1 MIEPKRAKEITN
13 EVINSFING
22 TDPME
27 RIVNLEYKYDSD
39 KIKVYYRNE
48 NDVRCYKMENFY
60 PFVWATRHACEKLC
74 DGDRSAVS
82 SLMRKYGIG
91 IRSLD
96 TKNNKGEVVESIAT
110 TGYIFM
116 FYAKRPMSYQKFLK
130 FFKEANNP
138 IYSKSKDGDDDDEM
152 STKEDSRQYLI
163 VTPQEQFMISTGKRF
178 FKGYDDY
185 DDIIRMIFDLETEG
199 LDPRYCRI
207 NQFGIR
213 FNRPVM
219 YKGNKV
225 NFERILTVTGDTKEE
240 KDASELH
247 NIKVFLSM
255 IQYFKPDVITAHN
268 GENFDWN
275 FIIERCKMLGT
286 SIEDICI
293 KENMFEGEV
302 IRKNTK
308 ESVLKLGGE
317 VESFYQTIVPSIVI
331 TDSLHAV
338 RRAQAIDSNMLRADL
353 KYVTKYS
360 KMEKS
365 NRVYVPG
372 DKISDTWGDL
382 EEHYAFNE
390 NDGDWYI
397 YNPNFIE
404 VKNKEKEPE
413 YDLEYF
419 IQKSKTQIRVPTHDE
434 WCEINAEGISV
445 TWDEYVA
452 DIENENEALPSA
464 EELYADYIKSFNEE
478 QEASSKFIKG
488 MGSKG
493 FTIYTRNY
501 IVDGYKLVTGKY
513 IVERYLLD
521 DLWECD
527 KVEHRYNTSNFM
539 ICKMLPVPYQKCC
552 TMGTAGQWK
561 ALLMAW
567 SYENGLAIPQF
578 GEGGTFTGGLSRLLK
593 VGFVDNV
600 AKFDYNSLY
609 PSIILTWDISDE
621 KDIMESTLKFLEYVL
636 TEREKYKGLT
646 KKAGK
651 EKERIL
657 ERLQN
662 RDYKDKEEG
671 KKLNEE
677 LKFWESEESKND
689 KKQLPLKIFG
699 NSFFGSYGAENLFPW
714 GSKICAE
721 RITCTGR
728 MSLRLMIYHFNSLGY
743 QPIVG
748 DTDGFNFKLP
758 SEYRYNESNPYI
770 GKGLNRNVV
779 EGKAYTGFAADV
791 AEFNDLY
798 MRRKMGLGIDEIVA
812 STINFSRKNYAD
824 HFPENA
830 YPKDVKLVGNTIKS
844 KKMPEYISKFLSKG
858 VRLLLQNNGKGFLDE
873 YYSYVEKIYNYQIP
887 LKDIA
892 SKGKVKKSL
901 KEYVKDCSTLTK
913 AGRPKSRQAWMELAL
928 KSGVDVK
935 QGETLYYIN
944 TGKSK
949 SQADVKKI
957 TKYVITENDIFGEK
971 EVDITAKVE
980 KEYKA
985 CKKNNEISGECTLEQ
1000 YVKSTYPT
1008 ANKVEEIVLNAILLS
1023 NDIIDSET
1031 EVFCKEGE
1039 EYYSAKYID
1048 QFNKRITPLLVCF
1061 SKDIR
1066 DKILITKP
1074 EDRQYFTEDES
1085 KLTSGQPNKET
1096 DQDTYEALMTM
1107 EDKEIKFW
1115 AAHPEFEIPFL
1126 AECNMNWDEILADY
1140 LRRKKEEEEMG
1151 INEFR
1156 AQIDVVI
1163 RGLEAA
1169 ERNKIVTEGKLP
1181 KKIVEFAVVDPKTGN
1196 INSKKYPEY
1205 VLISLPELIE
1215 LVSSDEDD
1223 EE

>member
-1 MIEPKRAKEITN
+1 MLEPQRKTEITN

-22 TDPME
+22 TAPME
-27 RIVNLEYKYDSD
+27 RIVNLEYKYNED

-48 NDVRCYKMENFY
+48 NDVKCYKMEPFY

-74 DGDRSAVS
+74 DGDRSQVS
-82 SLMRKYGIG
+82 SLMRQYGIG
-91 IRSLD
+91 IKTLD
-96 TKNNKGEVVESIAT
+96 TRNNKGEVVESIASN
-110 TGYIFM
+110 GYIFM

-138 IYSKSKDGDDDDEM
+138 IYSKSKDDDTEDEM
-152 STKEDSRQYLI
+152 STKEDSRQFLI
-163 VTPQEQFMISTGKRF
+163 VTPQEQYLMSSGRRF
-178 FKGYDDY
+178 FKGYEDY
-185 DDIIRMIFDLETEG
+185 DEILRMIFDLETEG

-207 NQFGIR
+207 NQIGIR

-219 YKGNKV
+219 YRGNKV
-225 NFERILTVTGDTKEE
+225 NFERILTVTGETKEE
-240 KDASELH
+240 KDLNELH
-247 NIKVFLSM
+247 SIKVFLSM

-275 FIIERCKMLGT
+275 FIIERCKILGT

-293 KENMFEGEV
+293 NENMFDGEV

-308 ESVLKLGGE
+308 ESILKLGGE
-317 VESFYQTIVPSIVI
+317 VESFYQTIVPGIVI

-360 KMEKS
+360 EMEKA

-372 DKISDTWGDL
+372 DKISDTWNDTVNQ
-382 EEHYAFNE
+382 YALNNE
-390 NDGDWYI
+390 NGKWYQI
-397 YNPNFIE
+397 TDAKPLEGNYE
-404 VKNKEKEPE
+404 V
-413 YDLEYF
+413 
-419 IQKSKTQIRVPTHDE
+419 
-434 WCEINAEGISV
+434 
-445 TWDEYVA
+445 
-452 DIENENEALPSA
+452 
-464 EELYADYIKSFNEE
+464 
-478 QEASSKFIKG
+478 
-488 MGSKG
+488 
-493 FTIYTRNY
+493 
-501 IVDGYKLVTGKY
+501 VTGKY

-527 KVEHRYNTSNFM
+527 KVEHRYNTPNFM

-578 GEGGTFTGGLSRLLK
+578 GEGGTFTGGLSRLLE
-593 VGFVDNV
+593 VGFVDDV

-609 PSIILTWDISDE
+609 PSIILTWNISDE
-621 KDIMESTLKFLEYVL
+621 KDLMGATLKFLEYVL
-636 TEREKYKGLT
+636 TEREKYKGLKKQAA
-646 KKAGK
+646 KKAAK
-651 EKERIL
+651 IL

-662 RDYKDKEEG
+662 HDYKDKEEG
-671 KKLNEE
+671 KQLNAE
-677 LKFWESEESKND
+677 LKKWKAEESAND
-689 KKQLPLKIFG
+689 KKQLPLKILG

-714 GSKICAE
+714 GSKVCAE
-721 RITCTGR
+721 RTTCSGR
-728 MSLRLMIYHFNSLGY
+728 MMLRLMIYHFNILGY
-743 QPIVG
+743 KPIVG

-758 SEYRYNESNPYI
+758 AKYRYDDTNPYI
-770 GKGLNRNVV
+770 GKGLNRNVT
-779 EGKAYTGFAADV
+779 EGKEYTGFNADV

-798 MRRKMGLGIDEIVA
+798 MRGKNGLGIDEIVN

-824 HFPENA
+824 YFPEED
-830 YPKDVKLVGNTIKS
+830 YPNDVKMVGNTIKS
-844 KKMPEYISKFLSKG
+844 KKMPEYISKFLAKG
-858 VRLLLQNNGKGFLDE
+858 IRLLLQNKGKEFLDE

-901 KEYVKDCSTLTK
+901 KEYVKECQTLTK

-928 KSGVDVK
+928 KNNLDVK

-949 SQADVKKI
+949 SQADVKKV
-957 TKYVITENDIFGEK
+957 TKYLLVENDIFGEQTIDVTSKIEK
-971 EVDITAKVE
+971 EF
-980 KEYKA
+980 KEYK
-985 CKKNNEISGECTLEQ
+985 KTYGEAVMAHFLKE
-1000 YVKSTYPT
+1000 KYPT
-1008 ANKVEEIVLNAILLS
+1008 VLKSEEIILNSRLLS

-1031 EVFCKEGE
+1031 DVYCSEGE
-1039 EYYSAKYID
+1039 EYNSAKYID

-1066 DKILITKP
+1066 NKILITNP
-1074 EDRQYFTEDES
+1074 EDRQYFTEEES
-1085 KLTSGQPNKET
+1085 RLTSGQPNKVT

-1115 AAHPEFEIPFL
+1115 AAHPEFEIPYL
-1126 AECNMNWDEILADY
+1126 AECNMNWDDILAEY
-1140 LRRKKEEEEMG
+1140 TNRIETEKNNG
-1151 INEFR
+1151 IALMREKIDDIIRQLKDNEK
-1156 AQIDVVI
+1156 QSLIEK
-1163 RGLEAA
+1163 GS
-1169 ERNKIVTEGKLP
+1169 LP
-1181 KKIVEFAVVDPKTGN
+1181 KSVKDFAEIYPLTGDIVWKEDNK
-1196 INSKKYPEY
+1196 Y
-1205 VLISLPELIE
+1205 VLVSL
-1215 LVSSDEDD
+1215 SDLLDMVGNVEAD

>member
-48 NDVRCYKMENFY
+48 NDAKCSKMENFY

-138 IYSKSKDGDDDDEM
+138 IYSKSKDGEEDDEK

-219 YKGNKV
+219 YRGNRV

-240 KDASELH
+240 KDANELH

-255 IQYFKPDVITAHN
+255 IQYFQPDVITAHN

-275 FIIERCKMLGT
+275 FIIERCKQLGT

-293 KENMFEGEV
+293 KENMFNGEV
-302 IRKNTK
+302 IKKNTK
-308 ESVLKLGGE
+308 ETVLKLGGE
-317 VESFYQTIVPSIVI
+317 VETFKQTIVPGIII

-360 KMEKS
+360 KMEKV

-372 DKISDTWGDL
+372 DKISDTWNDKDNI
-382 EEHYAFNE
+382 YALN
-390 NDGDWYI
+390 NTNGDWYKI
-397 YNPNFIE
+397 TDDKPI
-404 VKNKEKEPE
+404 KENYE
-413 YDLEYF
+413 
-419 IQKSKTQIRVPTHDE
+419 T
-434 WCEINAEGISV
+434 
-445 TWDEYVA
+445 
-452 DIENENEALPSA
+452 
-464 EELYADYIKSFNEE
+464 
-478 QEASSKFIKG
+478 AS
-488 MGSKG
+488 
-493 FTIYTRNY
+493 
-501 IVDGYKLVTGKY
+501 GKY

-578 GEGGTFTGGLSRLLK
+578 GEGGTFTGGLSRLLE
-593 VGFVDNV
+593 VGYVDNV

-621 KDIMESTLKFLEYVL
+621 KDIMDSTLKFLEYVL
-636 TEREKYKGLT
+636 TEREKYKKLT

-651 EKERIL
+651 EKDRLKGIL
-657 ERLQN
+657 EN
-662 RDYKDKEEG
+662 FNGSEEERNN
-671 KKLNEE
+671 LLEQLRNA
-677 LKFWESEESKND
+677 ESEESKND

-714 GSKICAE
+714 GSKVCAE

-728 MSLRLMIYHFNSLGY
+728 MSLRLMISYFDKLGY
-743 QPIVG
+743 KPIVG
-748 DTDGFNFKLP
+748 DSFTPDTPLFIRWKDTVMIDIRPVEQLITENEIKIDALGREYDY
-758 SEYRYNESNPYI
+758 SE
-770 GKGLNRNVV
+770 K
-779 EGKAYTGFAADV
+779 
-791 AEFNDLY
+791 EFEVLCRSGW
-798 MRRKMGLGIDEIVA
+798 M
-812 STINFSRKNYAD
+812 S
-824 HFPENA
+824 
-830 YPKDVKLVGNTIKS
+830 
-844 KKMPEYISKFLSKG
+844 PEYIYRHKTDKDIYEVSEGNMRVEITEDHSLFNDKQEKIKPSEIDENTQL
-858 VRLLLQNNGKGFLDE
+858 E
-873 YYSYVEKIYNYQIP
+873 YYH
-887 LKDIA
+887 
-892 SKGKVKKSL
+892 G
-901 KEYVKDCSTLTK
+901 
-913 AGRPKSRQAWMELAL
+913 
-928 KSGVDVK
+928 
-935 QGETLYYIN
+935 
-944 TGKSK
+944 
-949 SQADVKKI
+949 
-957 TKYVITENDIFGEK
+957 
-971 EVDITAKVE
+971 
-980 KEYKA
+980 
-985 CKKNNEISGECTLEQ
+985 
-1000 YVKSTYPT
+1000 
-1008 ANKVEEIVLNAILLS
+1008 EIVSDNL
-1023 NDIIDSET
+1023 
-1031 EVFCKEGE
+1031 VRE
-1039 EYYSAKYID
+1039 EYDWENIA
-1048 QFNKRITPLLVCF
+1048 
-1061 SKDIR
+1061 
-1066 DKILITKP
+1066 
-1074 EDRQYFTEDES
+1074 
-1085 KLTSGQPNKET
+1085 
-1096 DQDTYEALMTM
+1096 
-1107 EDKEIKFW
+1107 
-1115 AAHPEFEIPFL
+1115 
-1126 AECNMNWDEILADY
+1126 
-1140 LRRKKEEEEMG
+1140 
-1151 INEFR
+1151 
-1156 AQIDVVI
+1156 
-1163 RGLEAA
+1163 
-1169 ERNKIVTEGKLP
+1169 RNVAYMP
-1181 KKIVEFAVVDPKTGN
+1181 YGN
-1196 INSKKYPEY
+1196 IPCVVYNTTKENMKLFYDSFMGNYREGVKYSKTIVAGLQYIKKVLNS
-1205 VLISLPELIE
+1205 
-1215 LVSSDEDD
+1215 
-1223 EE
+1223 

>member
-1 MIEPKRAKEITN
+1 MLEPQRKTEITN

-27 RIVNLEYKYDSD
+27 RIVNLEYKYNED

-48 NDVRCYKMENFY
+48 NDIKCYKMEPFY

-74 DGDRSAVS
+74 DGDRSQVS
-82 SLMRKYGIG
+82 SLMRQYGIG
-91 IRSLD
+91 IKTLD
-96 TKNNKGEVVESIAT
+96 TKNNKGEVVESIASN
-110 TGYIFM
+110 GYIFM

-138 IYSKSKDGDDDDEM
+138 IYSKSKDDDAEDEM
-152 STKEDSRQYLI
+152 STKEDSRQFLI
-163 VTPQEQFMISTGKRF
+163 VTPQEQYMISSGRRF
-178 FKGYDDY
+178 FKGYEDY
-185 DDIIRMIFDLETEG
+185 DEILRMIFDLETEG

-207 NQFGIR
+207 NQIGIR

-219 YKGNKV
+219 YRGNKV
-225 NFERILTVTGDTKEE
+225 DFERILTVTGETKEE
-240 KDASELH
+240 KDLNELH
-247 NIKVFLSM
+247 NIKVMLSM

-275 FIIERCKMLGT
+275 FIIERCKILGT

-293 KENMFEGEV
+293 NENMFDGEV

-317 VESFYQTIVPSIVI
+317 VESFYQTIVPGIII

-360 KMEKS
+360 KMEKA

-372 DKISDTWGDL
+372 DKISDTWNDTVNQYALNNENGKWYQITDTKPL
-382 EEHYAFNE
+382 EENY
-390 NDGDWYI
+390 
-397 YNPNFIE
+397 E
-404 VKNKEKEPE
+404 V
-413 YDLEYF
+413 
-419 IQKSKTQIRVPTHDE
+419 
-434 WCEINAEGISV
+434 
-445 TWDEYVA
+445 
-452 DIENENEALPSA
+452 
-464 EELYADYIKSFNEE
+464 
-478 QEASSKFIKG
+478 
-488 MGSKG
+488 
-493 FTIYTRNY
+493 
-501 IVDGYKLVTGKY
+501 VTGKY

-527 KVEHRYNTSNFM
+527 KVEHRYNTPNFM

-578 GEGGTFTGGLSRLLK
+578 GEGGTFTGGLSRLLE
-593 VGFVDNV
+593 VGFVDDV

-609 PSIILTWDISDE
+609 PSIILTWNISDE
-621 KDIMESTLKFLEYVL
+621 KDLMGATLKFLEYVL
-636 TEREKYKGLT
+636 TEREKYKGLKKQAA
-646 KKAGK
+646 KKAAK
-651 EKERIL
+651 IL

-671 KKLNEE
+671 KQLNAE
-677 LKFWESEESKND
+677 LKKWKAEESAND
-689 KKQLPLKIFG
+689 KKQLPLKILG

-714 GSKICAE
+714 GSKVCAE
-721 RITCTGR
+721 RTTCSGR
-728 MSLRLMIYHFNSLGY
+728 MMLRLMIYHFNNLGY
-743 QPIVG
+743 KPVVG

-758 SEYRYNESNPYI
+758 AKYRYNDTNPYI
-770 GKGLNRNVV
+770 GKGLNRNVT
-779 EGKAYTGFAADV
+779 EGKEYTGFNADV

-798 MRRKMGLGIDEIVA
+798 MRGKNGLGIDEIVN

-824 HFPENA
+824 YFPEED
-830 YPKDVKLVGNTIKS
+830 YPNDVKMVGNTIKS
-844 KKMPEYISKFLSKG
+844 KKMPEYISKFLAKG
-858 VRLLLQNNGKGFLDE
+858 IRLLLQNKGKEFLDE

-901 KEYVKDCSTLTK
+901 KEYVKDCQTLTK

-928 KSGVDVK
+928 KNNLDVK

-949 SQADVKKI
+949 SQADVKKV
-957 TKYVITENDIFGEK
+957 TKYLLVENDIFGEK

-980 KEYKA
+980 KEHKAYKKQFGA
-985 CKKNNEISGECTLEQ
+985 YDEFTAPNTIMNLQ
-1000 YVKSTYPT
+1000 QFVSTNYPT
-1008 ANKVEEIVLNAILLS
+1008 AKKVEEILLNARLLS

-1031 EVFCKEGE
+1031 DVYCSEGE
-1039 EYYSAKYID
+1039 EYNSAKYID

-1066 DKILITKP
+1066 NKILITNP
-1074 EDRQYFTEDES
+1074 EDRQYFTEEES
-1085 KLTSGQPNKET
+1085 RLTSGQPNKVT

-1115 AAHPEFEIPFL
+1115 AAHPEFKIPYL
-1126 AECNMNWDEILADY
+1126 AECNMDWDDILAEY
-1140 LRRKKEEEEMG
+1140 TNRIETEKNNG
-1151 INEFR
+1151 IALMREK
-1156 AQIDVVI
+1156 IDDII
-1163 RGLEAA
+1163 RQLKDSEKQSLIEKG
-1169 ERNKIVTEGKLP
+1169 TLP
-1181 KKIVEFAVVDPKTGN
+1181 KSVKDFAEVYPLTGDIVWKED
-1196 INSKKYPEY
+1196 KKY
-1205 VLISLPELIE
+1205 V
-1215 LVSSDEDD
+1215 LVSLSDLLDMVGNVEDD

>member
-1 MIEPKRAKEITN
+1 MLEPQRKTEITN

-27 RIVNLEYKYDSD
+27 RIVNLEYKYNED

-48 NDVRCYKMENFY
+48 NDVKCYKMEPFY

-74 DGDRSAVS
+74 DGDRSQVS
-82 SLMRKYGIG
+82 SLMRQYGIG
-91 IRSLD
+91 IKTLD
-96 TKNNKGEVVESIAT
+96 TKNNKGEVVENIASN
-110 TGYIFM
+110 GYIFM

-138 IYSKSKDGDDDDEM
+138 IYSKSKDDDAEDEM
-152 STKEDSRQYLI
+152 STKEDSRQFLI
-163 VTPQEQFMISTGKRF
+163 VTPQEQYMISSGRRF
-178 FKGYDDY
+178 FKGYEDY
-185 DDIIRMIFDLETEG
+185 DEILRMIFDLETEG

-207 NQFGIR
+207 NQIGIR

-219 YKGNKV
+219 YRGNKV
-225 NFERILTVTGDTKEE
+225 DFERILTVTGETKEE
-240 KDASELH
+240 KDLNELH
-247 NIKVFLSM
+247 NIKVMLSM

-275 FIIERCKMLGT
+275 FIIERCKILGT

-293 KENMFEGEV
+293 NENMFDGEV

-317 VESFYQTIVPSIVI
+317 VESFYQTIVPGIII

-338 RRAQAIDSNMLRADL
+338 RRAQAIDSNMFRADL

-360 KMEKS
+360 KMEKA

-372 DKISDTWGDL
+372 DKISDTWNDTVNQYALNNENGKWYQITDAKPL
-382 EEHYAFNE
+382 EENY
-390 NDGDWYI
+390 
-397 YNPNFIE
+397 E
-404 VKNKEKEPE
+404 V
-413 YDLEYF
+413 
-419 IQKSKTQIRVPTHDE
+419 
-434 WCEINAEGISV
+434 
-445 TWDEYVA
+445 
-452 DIENENEALPSA
+452 
-464 EELYADYIKSFNEE
+464 
-478 QEASSKFIKG
+478 
-488 MGSKG
+488 
-493 FTIYTRNY
+493 
-501 IVDGYKLVTGKY
+501 VTGKY

-527 KVEHRYNTSNFM
+527 KVEHRYNTPNFM

-578 GEGGTFTGGLSRLLK
+578 GEGGTFTGGLSRLLE
-593 VGFVDNV
+593 VGFVDDV

-609 PSIILTWDISDE
+609 PSIILTWNISDE
-621 KDIMESTLKFLEYVL
+621 KDLMGATLKFLEYVL
-636 TEREKYKGLT
+636 TEREKYKGLKKQAA
-646 KKAGK
+646 KKAAK
-651 EKERIL
+651 IL

-671 KKLNEE
+671 KQLNAE
-677 LKFWESEESKND
+677 LKKWKAEESAND
-689 KKQLPLKIFG
+689 KKQLPLKILG

-714 GSKICAE
+714 GSKVCAE
-721 RITCTGR
+721 RTTCSGR
-728 MSLRLMIYHFNSLGY
+728 MMLRLMIYHFNNLGY
-743 QPIVG
+743 KPVVG

-758 SEYRYNESNPYI
+758 AKYRYNDTNPYV
-770 GKGLNRNVV
+770 GKGLNRNVT
-779 EGKAYTGFAADV
+779 EGKEYTGFNADV

-798 MRRKMGLGIDEIVA
+798 MRGKNGLGIDEIVD

-824 HFPENA
+824 YFPEED
-830 YPKDVKLVGNTIKS
+830 YPNDVKMVGNTIKS
-844 KKMPEYISKFLSKG
+844 KKMPEYISKFLAKG
-858 VRLLLQNNGKGFLDE
+858 IRLLLQNKGKEFLDE

-901 KEYVKDCSTLTK
+901 KEYVKDCQTLTK

-928 KSGVDVK
+928 KDGLDVK

-949 SQADVKKI
+949 SQADVKKV
-957 TKYVITENDIFGEK
+957 TKYLLVENDIFGEK
-971 EVDITAKVE
+971 EIDITAKVE
-980 KEYKA
+980 KEHKAYKKQFGA
-985 CKKNNEISGECTLEQ
+985 YDEFTAPNTIMNLQ
-1000 YVKSTYPT
+1000 QFVSTNYPT
-1008 ANKVEEIVLNAILLS
+1008 AKKVEEILLNARLLS

-1031 EVFCKEGE
+1031 DVYCSEGE
-1039 EYYSAKYID
+1039 EYNSAKYID

-1066 DKILITKP
+1066 NRILITNP
-1074 EDRQYFTEDES
+1074 EDRQYFTEEES
-1085 KLTSGQPNKET
+1085 RLTSGQPNKVT

-1115 AAHPEFEIPFL
+1115 AAHPEFEIPYL
-1126 AECNMNWDEILADY
+1126 AECNMNWDDILAEY
-1140 LRRKKEEEEMG
+1140 TNRIETEKNNG
-1151 INEFR
+1151 IALMREKIDDIIRQLKDNEK
-1156 AQIDVVI
+1156 QNLIEK
-1163 RGLEAA
+1163 G
-1169 ERNKIVTEGKLP
+1169 TLP
-1181 KKIVEFAVVDPKTGN
+1181 KSVKDFAEVYPLTGDIVWKED
-1196 INSKKYPEY
+1196 KKY
-1205 VLISLPELIE
+1205 V
-1215 LVSSDEDD
+1215 LVSLSDLLDMIGNVEAD

>member
-1 MIEPKRAKEITN
+1 MLETQRKTEITN

-48 NDVRCYKMENFY
+48 NDVKCYKMESFY
-60 PFVWATRHACEKLC
+60 PFCWATRHACVKLF
-74 DGDRSAVS
+74 DGDRSQVS

-91 IRSLD
+91 IKTLD
-96 TKNNKGEVVESIAT
+96 TKNNKGEVIESIAEN
-110 TGYIFM
+110 GYIFM
-116 FYAKRPMSYQKFLK
+116 FYAKWPMSYQKFLK

-138 IYSKSKDGDDDDEM
+138 IYSKSKDDEDDDT
-152 STKEDSRQYLI
+152 TKEDSRQYLI
-163 VTPQEQFMISTGKRF
+163 VTPQEQYMISSGRRF
-178 FKGYDDY
+178 FKGYEDY
-185 DDIIRMIFDLETEG
+185 DEILRMIFDLETEG

-219 YKGNKV
+219 YRGSKV
-225 NFERILTVTGDTKEE
+225 NFERILTVTGNTKEE
-240 KDASELH
+240 KDANELH

-255 IQYFKPDVITAHN
+255 IQFFQPDVITAHN

-293 KENMFEGEV
+293 EENMFDGEV

-365 NRVYVPG
+365 NRVYIPG
-372 DKISDTWGDL
+372 DKISDTWGDTINQYALNNENGKWYQISDIKPL
-382 EEHYAFNE
+382 EENY
-390 NDGDWYI
+390 
-397 YNPNFIE
+397 E
-404 VKNKEKEPE
+404 V
-413 YDLEYF
+413 
-419 IQKSKTQIRVPTHDE
+419 
-434 WCEINAEGISV
+434 
-445 TWDEYVA
+445 
-452 DIENENEALPSA
+452 
-464 EELYADYIKSFNEE
+464 
-478 QEASSKFIKG
+478 
-488 MGSKG
+488 
-493 FTIYTRNY
+493 
-501 IVDGYKLVTGKY
+501 VTGKY

-527 KVEHRYNTSNFM
+527 KVEHRYNTPNFM

-567 SYENGLAIPQF
+567 SFENGLAIPQF
-578 GEGGTFTGGLSRLLK
+578 GEGGTFTGGLSRLLE
-593 VGFVDNV
+593 VGFVDDV

-609 PSIILTWDISDE
+609 PSIILTWGISDE
-621 KDIMESTLKFLEYVL
+621 KDLMGATLKFLEYVL
-636 TEREKYKGLT
+636 TEREKYKDLK

-651 EKERIL
+651 TAAKIL
-657 ERLQN
+657 ERLQI

-677 LKFWESEESKND
+677 LKYWKAEESAND
-689 KKQLPLKIFG
+689 KKQLPLKILG

-714 GSKICAE
+714 GSKVCAE
-721 RITCTGR
+721 RTTCSGR
-728 MSLRLMIYHFNSLGY
+728 MMLRLMISHFNKLGY
-743 QPIVG
+743 KPVVG

-758 SEYRYNESNPYI
+758 SNYRYNDTNPYI

-779 EGKAYTGFAADV
+779 EGREYTGFNADV

-798 MRRKMGLGIDEIVA
+798 MRGKNGLGIDEIVD

-824 HFPENA
+824 YFPEEDFPN
-830 YPKDVKLVGNTIKS
+830 DVKMVGNTIKS
-844 KKMPEYISKFLSKG
+844 KKMPEYISKFLAKG
-858 VRLLLQNNGKGFLDE
+858 IRLLLQNNGKAFLDE
-873 YYSYVEKIYNYQIP
+873 YYAYIDKIYNYQIP

-901 KEYVKDCSTLTK
+901 KEYVKDCSTITK

-928 KSGVDVK
+928 KDGLDVK

-949 SQADVKKI
+949 SQADVKKV
-957 TKYVITENDIFGEK
+957 TKYFEKQIDVFGEI
-971 EVDITAKVE
+971 EVDVTAKVE
-980 KEYKA
+980 KEYKVW
-985 CKKNNEISGECTLEQ
+985 KKSNSGEATIINFLNKE
-1000 YVKSTYPT
+1000 YPSVYKT
-1008 ANKVEEIVLNAILLS
+1008 EEIILNARLLS
-1023 NDIIDSET
+1023 NDIIDSEVD
-1031 EVFCKEGE
+1031 VFCEEGE
-1039 EYYSAKYID
+1039 EYNSAKYID

-1066 DKILITKP
+1066 NEILITDPK
-1074 EDRQYFTEDES
+1074 DRKYYTEEEA

-1096 DQDTYEALMTM
+1096 DQDSYEALMTM

-1115 AAHPEFEIPFL
+1115 AAHPEFEIPYL
-1126 AECNMNWDEILADY
+1126 AECDMDWNVIINDYNQRLEDEKNKGITSV
-1140 LRRKKEEEEMG
+1140 KEA
-1151 INEFR
+1151 INE
-1156 AQIDVVI
+1156 II
-1163 RGLEAA
+1163 RQLNNSE
-1169 ERNKIVTEGKLP
+1169 KQSILTEGKLP
-1181 KKIVEFAVVDPKTGN
+1181 KKVLDFAQINPTNGDIV
-1196 INSKKYPEY
+1196 SKQYPEY
-1205 VLISLPELIE
+1205 VLVSLSDLVDLIGNTE
-1215 LVSSDEDD
+1215 ED

>member
-1 MIEPKRAKEITN
+1 MLEPQRKTEITN

-27 RIVNLEYKYDSD
+27 RIVNLEYKYNED

-48 NDVRCYKMENFY
+48 NDIKCYKMEPFY

-74 DGDRSAVS
+74 DGDRSQVS
-82 SLMRKYGIG
+82 SLMRQYGIG
-91 IRSLD
+91 IKTLD
-96 TKNNKGEVVESIAT
+96 TKNNKGEVVESIASN
-110 TGYIFM
+110 GYIFM

-138 IYSKSKDGDDDDEM
+138 IYSKSKDDDAEDEM
-152 STKEDSRQYLI
+152 STKEDSRQFLI
-163 VTPQEQFMISTGKRF
+163 VTPQEQYMISSGRRF
-178 FKGYDDY
+178 FKGYEDY
-185 DDIIRMIFDLETEG
+185 DEILRMIFDLETEG

-207 NQFGIR
+207 NQIGIR

-219 YKGNKV
+219 YRGNKV
-225 NFERILTVTGDTKEE
+225 DFERILTVTGETKEE
-240 KDASELH
+240 KDLNELH
-247 NIKVFLSM
+247 NIKVMLSM

-275 FIIERCKMLGT
+275 FIIERCKILGT

-293 KENMFEGEV
+293 NENMFDGEV

-317 VESFYQTIVPSIVI
+317 VESFYQTIVPGIII

-360 KMEKS
+360 KMEKA

-372 DKISDTWGDL
+372 DKISDTWNDTVNQYALNNENGKWYQITDTKPL
-382 EEHYAFNE
+382 EENY
-390 NDGDWYI
+390 
-397 YNPNFIE
+397 E
-404 VKNKEKEPE
+404 V
-413 YDLEYF
+413 
-419 IQKSKTQIRVPTHDE
+419 
-434 WCEINAEGISV
+434 
-445 TWDEYVA
+445 
-452 DIENENEALPSA
+452 
-464 EELYADYIKSFNEE
+464 
-478 QEASSKFIKG
+478 
-488 MGSKG
+488 
-493 FTIYTRNY
+493 
-501 IVDGYKLVTGKY
+501 VTGKY

-527 KVEHRYNTSNFM
+527 KVEHRYNTPNFM

-578 GEGGTFTGGLSRLLK
+578 GEGGTFTGGLSRLLE
-593 VGFVDNV
+593 VGFVDDV

-609 PSIILTWDISDE
+609 PSIILTWNISDE
-621 KDIMESTLKFLEYVL
+621 KDLMGATLKFLEYVL
-636 TEREKYKGLT
+636 TEREKYKGLKKQAA
-646 KKAGK
+646 KKAAK
-651 EKERIL
+651 IL

-671 KKLNEE
+671 KQLNAE
-677 LKFWESEESKND
+677 LKKWKAEESAND
-689 KKQLPLKIFG
+689 KKQLPLKILG

-714 GSKICAE
+714 GSKVCAE
-721 RITCTGR
+721 RTTCSGR
-728 MSLRLMIYHFNSLGY
+728 MMLRLMIYHFNNLGY
-743 QPIVG
+743 KPVVG

-758 SEYRYNESNPYI
+758 AKYRYNDTNPYI
-770 GKGLNRNVV
+770 GKGLNRNVT
-779 EGKAYTGFAADV
+779 EGKEYTGFNADV

-798 MRRKMGLGIDEIVA
+798 MRGKNGLGIDEIVN

-824 HFPENA
+824 YFPEED
-830 YPKDVKLVGNTIKS
+830 YPNDVKMVGNTIKS
-844 KKMPEYISKFLSKG
+844 KKMPEYISKFLAKG
-858 VRLLLQNNGKGFLDE
+858 IRLLLQNKGKEFLDE

-901 KEYVKDCSTLTK
+901 KEYVKDCQTLTK

-928 KSGVDVK
+928 KNNLDVK

-949 SQADVKKI
+949 SQADVKKV
-957 TKYVITENDIFGEK
+957 TKYLLVENDIFGEK

-980 KEYKA
+980 KEHKAYKKQFGA
-985 CKKNNEISGECTLEQ
+985 YDEFTAPNTIMNLQ
-1000 YVKSTYPT
+1000 QFVSTNYPT
-1008 ANKVEEIVLNAILLS
+1008 AKKVEEILLNARLLS

-1031 EVFCKEGE
+1031 DVYCSEGE
-1039 EYYSAKYID
+1039 EYNSAKYID

-1066 DKILITKP
+1066 NKILITNP
-1074 EDRQYFTEDES
+1074 EDRQYFTEEES
-1085 KLTSGQPNKET
+1085 RLTSGQPNKVT

-1115 AAHPEFEIPFL
+1115 AAHPEFKIPYL
-1126 AECNMNWDEILADY
+1126 AECNMDWDDILAEY
-1140 LRRKKEEEEMG
+1140 TNRIETEKNNG
-1151 INEFR
+1151 IALMREK
-1156 AQIDVVI
+1156 IDDII
-1163 RGLEAA
+1163 RQLKDSEKQSLIEKG
-1169 ERNKIVTEGKLP
+1169 TLP
-1181 KKIVEFAVVDPKTGN
+1181 KSVKDFAEVYPLTGDIVWKED
-1196 INSKKYPEY
+1196 KKY
-1205 VLISLPELIE
+1205 VLISL
-1215 LVSSDEDD
+1215 SDILDMVGNVEDD

>member
-1 MIEPKRAKEITN
+1 MLEPQRKTEITN

-27 RIVNLEYKYDSD
+27 RIVNLEYKYNED

-48 NDVRCYKMENFY
+48 NDIKCYKMEPFY

-74 DGDRSAVS
+74 DGDRSQVS
-82 SLMRKYGIG
+82 SLMRQYGIG
-91 IRSLD
+91 IKTLD
-96 TKNNKGEVVESIAT
+96 TKNNKGEVVESIASN
-110 TGYIFM
+110 GYIFM

-138 IYSKSKDGDDDDEM
+138 IYSKSKDDDAEDEM
-152 STKEDSRQYLI
+152 STKEDSRQFLI
-163 VTPQEQFMISTGKRF
+163 VTPQEQYMISSGRRF
-178 FKGYDDY
+178 FKGYEDY
-185 DDIIRMIFDLETEG
+185 DEILRMIFDLETEG

-207 NQFGIR
+207 NQIGIR

-219 YKGNKV
+219 YRGNKV
-225 NFERILTVTGDTKEE
+225 DFERILTVTGETKEE
-240 KDASELH
+240 KDLNELH
-247 NIKVFLSM
+247 NIKVMLSM

-275 FIIERCKMLGT
+275 FIIERCKILGT

-293 KENMFEGEV
+293 NENMFDGEV

-317 VESFYQTIVPSIVI
+317 VESFYQTIVPGIII

-360 KMEKS
+360 KMEKA

-372 DKISDTWGDL
+372 DKISDTWNDTVNQYALNNENGKWYQITDTKPL
-382 EEHYAFNE
+382 EENY
-390 NDGDWYI
+390 
-397 YNPNFIE
+397 E
-404 VKNKEKEPE
+404 V
-413 YDLEYF
+413 
-419 IQKSKTQIRVPTHDE
+419 
-434 WCEINAEGISV
+434 
-445 TWDEYVA
+445 
-452 DIENENEALPSA
+452 
-464 EELYADYIKSFNEE
+464 
-478 QEASSKFIKG
+478 
-488 MGSKG
+488 
-493 FTIYTRNY
+493 
-501 IVDGYKLVTGKY
+501 VTGKY

-527 KVEHRYNTSNFM
+527 KVEHRYNTPNFM

-578 GEGGTFTGGLSRLLK
+578 GEGGTFTGGLSRLLE
-593 VGFVDNV
+593 VGFVDDV

-609 PSIILTWDISDE
+609 PSIILTWNISDE
-621 KDIMESTLKFLEYVL
+621 KDLMGATLKFLEYVL
-636 TEREKYKGLT
+636 TEREKYKGLKKQAA
-646 KKAGK
+646 KKAAK
-651 EKERIL
+651 IL

-671 KKLNEE
+671 KQLNAE
-677 LKFWESEESKND
+677 LKKWKAEESAND
-689 KKQLPLKIFG
+689 KKQLPLKILG

-714 GSKICAE
+714 GSKVCAE
-721 RITCTGR
+721 RTTCSGR
-728 MSLRLMIYHFNSLGY
+728 MMLRLMIYHFNNLGY
-743 QPIVG
+743 KPVVG

-758 SEYRYNESNPYI
+758 AKYRYNDTNPYI
-770 GKGLNRNVV
+770 GKGLNRNVT
-779 EGKAYTGFAADV
+779 EGKEYTGFNADV

-798 MRRKMGLGIDEIVA
+798 MRGKNGLGIDEIVN

-824 HFPENA
+824 YFPEED
-830 YPKDVKLVGNTIKS
+830 YPNDVKMVGNTIKS
-844 KKMPEYISKFLSKG
+844 KKMPEYISKFLAKG
-858 VRLLLQNNGKGFLDE
+858 IRLLLQNKGKEFLDE

-901 KEYVKDCSTLTK
+901 KEYVKDCQTLTK

-928 KSGVDVK
+928 KDGLDVK

-949 SQADVKKI
+949 SQADVKKV
-957 TKYVITENDIFGEK
+957 TKYLLVENDIFGEQTNDVTSKIEK
-971 EVDITAKVE
+971 EF
-980 KEYKA
+980 KEYK
-985 CKKNNEISGECTLEQ
+985 KTYGEAVMANFLKE
-1000 YVKSTYPT
+1000 KYPT
-1008 ANKVEEIVLNAILLS
+1008 VLKTEEIILNSRLLS

-1031 EVFCKEGE
+1031 DVYCSEGE
-1039 EYYSAKYID
+1039 EYNSAKYID

-1066 DKILITKP
+1066 NKILITNP
-1074 EDRQYFTEDES
+1074 EDRQYFTEEES
-1085 KLTSGQPNKET
+1085 RLTSGQPNKVT

-1115 AAHPEFEIPFL
+1115 AAHPEFEIPYL
-1126 AECNMNWDEILADY
+1126 AECNMDWDDILAEY
-1140 LRRKKEEEEMG
+1140 INRIETEKNNG
-1151 INEFR
+1151 IALMREK
-1156 AQIDVVI
+1156 IDDII
-1163 RGLEAA
+1163 RQLKGSEKQSLIE
-1169 ERNKIVTEGKLP
+1169 KGTLP
-1181 KKIVEFAVVDPKTGN
+1181 KSVKDFAEVYPLTGDIVWKED
-1196 INSKKYPEY
+1196 KKY
-1205 VLISLPELIE
+1205 V
-1215 LVSSDEDD
+1215 LVSLSDLLDMVGNVEDD

>member
-1 MIEPKRAKEITN
+1 MLEPQRKTEITN

-27 RIVNLEYKYDSD
+27 RIVNLEYKYNED

-48 NDVRCYKMENFY
+48 NDIKCYKMEPFY

-74 DGDRSAVS
+74 DGDRSQVS
-82 SLMRKYGIG
+82 SLMRQYGIG
-91 IRSLD
+91 IKTLD
-96 TKNNKGEVVESIAT
+96 TKNNKGEVVESIASN
-110 TGYIFM
+110 GYIFM

-138 IYSKSKDGDDDDEM
+138 IYSKSKDDDAEDEM
-152 STKEDSRQYLI
+152 STKEDSKQFLI
-163 VTPQEQFMISTGKRF
+163 VTPQEQYMISSGRRF
-178 FKGYDDY
+178 FKGYEDY
-185 DDIIRMIFDLETEG
+185 DEILRMIFDLETEG

-207 NQFGIR
+207 NQIGIR

-219 YKGNKV
+219 YRGNKV
-225 NFERILTVTGDTKEE
+225 DFERILTVTGETKEE
-240 KDASELH
+240 KDLNELH
-247 NIKVFLSM
+247 NIKVMLSM

-275 FIIERCKMLGT
+275 FIIERCKILGT

-293 KENMFEGEV
+293 NENMFDGEV

-317 VESFYQTIVPSIVI
+317 VESFYQTIVPGIII

-360 KMEKS
+360 KMEKA

-372 DKISDTWGDL
+372 DKISDTWNDTVNQYALNNENGKWYQITDTKPL
-382 EEHYAFNE
+382 EENY
-390 NDGDWYI
+390 
-397 YNPNFIE
+397 E
-404 VKNKEKEPE
+404 V
-413 YDLEYF
+413 
-419 IQKSKTQIRVPTHDE
+419 
-434 WCEINAEGISV
+434 
-445 TWDEYVA
+445 
-452 DIENENEALPSA
+452 
-464 EELYADYIKSFNEE
+464 
-478 QEASSKFIKG
+478 
-488 MGSKG
+488 
-493 FTIYTRNY
+493 
-501 IVDGYKLVTGKY
+501 VTGKY

-527 KVEHRYNTSNFM
+527 KVEHRYNTPNFM

-578 GEGGTFTGGLSRLLK
+578 GEGGTFTGGLSRLLE
-593 VGFVDNV
+593 VGFVDDV

-609 PSIILTWDISDE
+609 PSIILTWNISDE
-621 KDIMESTLKFLEYVL
+621 KDLMGATLKFLEYVL
-636 TEREKYKGLT
+636 TEREKYKGLKKQAA
-646 KKAGK
+646 KKAAK
-651 EKERIL
+651 IL

-671 KKLNEE
+671 KQLNAE
-677 LKFWESEESKND
+677 LKKWKAEESAND
-689 KKQLPLKIFG
+689 KKQLPLKILG

-714 GSKICAE
+714 GSKVCAE
-721 RITCTGR
+721 RTTCSGR
-728 MSLRLMIYHFNSLGY
+728 MMLRLMIYHFNNLGY
-743 QPIVG
+743 KPVVG

-758 SEYRYNESNPYI
+758 AKYRYNDTNPYI
-770 GKGLNRNVV
+770 GKGLNRNVT
-779 EGKAYTGFAADV
+779 EGKEYTGFNADV

-798 MRRKMGLGIDEIVA
+798 MRGKNGLGIDEIVN

-824 HFPENA
+824 YFPEED
-830 YPKDVKLVGNTIKS
+830 YPNDVKMVGNTIKS
-844 KKMPEYISKFLSKG
+844 KKMPEYISKFLAKG
-858 VRLLLQNNGKGFLDE
+858 IRLLLQNKGKEFLDE

-901 KEYVKDCSTLTK
+901 KEYVKDCQTLTK

-928 KSGVDVK
+928 KNNLDVK

-949 SQADVKKI
+949 SQADVKKV
-957 TKYVITENDIFGEK
+957 TKYLLVENDIFGEK

-980 KEYKA
+980 KEHKAYKKQFGA
-985 CKKNNEISGECTLEQ
+985 YDEFTAPNTIMNLQ
-1000 YVKSTYPT
+1000 QFVSTNYPT
-1008 ANKVEEIVLNAILLS
+1008 AKKVEEILLNARLLS

-1031 EVFCKEGE
+1031 DVYCSEGE
-1039 EYYSAKYID
+1039 EYNSAKYID

-1066 DKILITKP
+1066 NKILITNP
-1074 EDRQYFTEDES
+1074 EDRQYFTEEES
-1085 KLTSGQPNKET
+1085 RLTSGQPNKVT

-1115 AAHPEFEIPFL
+1115 AAHPEFKIPYL
-1126 AECNMNWDEILADY
+1126 AECNMDWDDILAEY
-1140 LRRKKEEEEMG
+1140 INRIETEKNNG
-1151 INEFR
+1151 IALMREK
-1156 AQIDVVI
+1156 IDDII
-1163 RGLEAA
+1163 RQLKDSEKQSLIEKG
-1169 ERNKIVTEGKLP
+1169 TLP
-1181 KKIVEFAVVDPKTGN
+1181 KSVKDFAEVYPVTGDIVWKED
-1196 INSKKYPEY
+1196 KKY
-1205 VLISLPELIE
+1205 V
-1215 LVSSDEDD
+1215 LVSLSDLLDMVGNVEDD